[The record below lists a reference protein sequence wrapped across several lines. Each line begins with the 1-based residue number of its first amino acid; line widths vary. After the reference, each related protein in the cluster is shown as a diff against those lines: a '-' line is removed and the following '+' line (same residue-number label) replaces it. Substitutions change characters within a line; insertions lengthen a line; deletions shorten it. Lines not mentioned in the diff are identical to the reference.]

1 MITDAGDIMKIEVGE
16 VEFQAVEADTKLFEL
31 DNASWKLNFKYD
43 NENSKNSV
51 LDRIK
56 SEAEEELKVENCP
69 DDSEKYPV
77 MEITEECII
86 KDECDND
93 DAFLGTNA
101 GSVPVRASNQVAMKQ
116 QPVVDKKSN
125 LGSFFGHNGDYS
137 ARSKYLLIRNMK
149 GHRNQNSK
157 NMHGSSYDRYT
168 CKHCHAKFITK
179 TKLDVH
185 VIRKHPDFVASVSS
199 KILEGNF
206 ASHMLKHSEIENNY
220 KFSLCIHCKAKFKS
234 KTALNDHLIK
244 KHPDFIASVSSKI
257 HECTRCAY
265 KTTFTTNFASHML
278 KHSETENN
286 YKFSICIHC
295 SAKFRGKM
303 ELDNHIIKKHPDFIA
318 SISSKIHE
326 CTQCT
331 YKTTLKSHFVSHML
345 KHPEAENNK
354 FSICIQCKAKFRSK
368 TELNNHIIKK
378 HPDLIASI
386 SSKIY
391 ECTHCAY
398 KTTLKSHFVSH
409 MLKHPE
415 AGNNE
420 SSMCFHCQ
428 AKFRSKRELDNH
440 IIKKH
445 PDFIA
450 SVSSKI
456 HECTHCEY
464 KTTIKTSFVSHM
476 LKHPEAGNNASSMC
490 IHCQA
495 KFRSKRELDNHI
507 IKKHPDLIASVSS
520 KIHECTH
527 CAYKTTLKSHL
538 VSHMLKHP
546 ETGTIEFSM
555 CIHCQAK
562 FRNTMDLDNHIIKKH
577 PDFIA
582 SVSSKIHE
590 CTHCEYKTTIKTSF
604 VSHMLKHPEAG
615 NNESSMCIHCQA
627 KFRSKRELDNH
638 IIKKHP
644 DLIAS
649 VSSKILE
656 GNFAS
661 HMLKHSEIENN
672 YKFSICIHCK
682 EKFRSKM
689 DLSNHV
695 IKKHPDFIAS
705 VSSKIHECTH
715 CEYKTTIKTYFV
727 SHMLKHPEAGNN
739 EFSMCIHCQAKFRS
753 KMELNNHI
761 IKKHPEFIASISS
774 KMHECT
780 HCTYKTTLKSHFVS
794 HMMKHPEA
802 GNNYKFSICIHCKAK
817 FRGKTEMNNHIIKK
831 HPDFIA
837 SISAKIHE
845 CTHCEYK
852 TTIKT
857 CFVSHML
864 KHPEAGNN
872 EFSMCT
878 HCQEKFRSK
887 MELDNHIIKKHPDF
901 IASISS
907 KMHECTHCTY
917 KTTLKSHFVSHMMK
931 HPEAGN
937 NYKFSIC
944 IHCKAKFRGKTE
956 MNNHIIKKHPDF
968 IASVSGEIYECAH
981 CAYKTPFRNKFGR
994 HMLIHSAR

>member
-527 CAYKTTLKSHL
+527 CAYKTTLKS
-538 VSHMLKHP
+538 
-546 ETGTIEFSM
+546 
-555 CIHCQAK
+555 
-562 FRNTMDLDNHIIKKH
+562 
-577 PDFIA
+577 
-582 SVSSKIHE
+582 
-590 CTHCEYKTTIKTSF
+590 
-604 VSHMLKHPEAG
+604 
-615 NNESSMCIHCQA
+615 
-627 KFRSKRELDNH
+627 
-638 IIKKHP
+638 
-644 DLIAS
+644 
-649 VSSKILE
+649 
-656 GNFAS
+656 NFAS